1 MTAQEQSMQ
10 VVELTTEDQ
19 WLAGYPVMKQ
29 LRPHLEEAEYLRL
42 LAETHSQG
50 YRLLALYDEGR
61 IVALAGFVV
70 RTTLAHGRHIWVDDL
85 VTDDSQRSRGYGQ
98 RLLAHVEGLAAQYQ
112 CPRVGLSSNFE
123 RTGAHRFYEEKMGY
137 LRRSFTFWKSVN
149 AGS

>member
-1 MTAQEQSMQ
+1 MQ

-19 WLAGYPVMKQ
+19 WLAGFPVMKQ
-29 LRPHLEEAEYLRL
+29 LRPHLDEAQYLRL
-42 LAETHSQG
+42 MAEVRSQG
-50 YRLLALYDEGR
+50 YHLLALSDEGR

-98 RLLAHVEGLAAQYQ
+98 RLLEHVEALAAHYQ
-112 CPRVGLSSNFE
+112 CPRVGLSSNFQ

-137 LRRSFTFWKSVN
+137 NRRSYTFWKSVDG
-149 AGS
+149 GS